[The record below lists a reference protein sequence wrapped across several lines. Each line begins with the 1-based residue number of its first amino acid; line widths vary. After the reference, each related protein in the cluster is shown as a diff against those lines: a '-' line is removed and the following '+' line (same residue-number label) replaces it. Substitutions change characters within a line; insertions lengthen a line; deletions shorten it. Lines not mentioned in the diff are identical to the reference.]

1 MELREVGL
9 FCMNFAGSII
19 SVCVFVKY
27 TRVYGKPHARCSDVT
42 I

>member
-9 FCMNFAGSII
+9 FCMNFAESII
-19 SVCVFVKY
+19 SVCVMKY